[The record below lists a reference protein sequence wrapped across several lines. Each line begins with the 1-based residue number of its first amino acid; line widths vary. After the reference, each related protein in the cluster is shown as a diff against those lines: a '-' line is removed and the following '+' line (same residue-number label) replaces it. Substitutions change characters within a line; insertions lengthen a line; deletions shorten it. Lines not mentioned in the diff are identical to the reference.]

1 MYSQLRN
8 SRIKL
13 SLGQIF
19 WHEVGQ
25 GPNLVF
31 LHGSWDNSNQWLKT
45 IEYLCPQYHCF
56 APDLLGFGDSE
67 RPKMNYSI
75 DLEVECLAQ
84 YLDTLNLQ
92 EVYLIGHSL
101 GGWVATS
108 YALKYPDRVKGL
120 VLLAPEGVNA
130 GTRRGRWQMAR
141 LLTGTPP
148 VAYWLL
154 RSLYPIAKL
163 FGGQNKIEEL
173 LKFRKQLIG
182 SPVAMKLLFRRR
194 GAEIKAELVDEKLCE
209 LTAPLLLL
217 QESQNPAPASSS
229 LCQSYAAL
237 ATRAEI
243 EFINSESINLL
254 VEYPDLV
261 AKYIREFA
269 KQ

>member
-25 GPNLVF
+25 GQNLVF

-84 YLDTLNLQ
+84 YFDTLNLP

-101 GGWVATS
+101 GGWVASS
-108 YALKYPDRVKGL
+108 YALKYPHRVKGL
-120 VLLAPEGVNA
+120 VLLAPEGVNV
-130 GTRRGRWQMAR
+130 GTRRGRWGMAR
-141 LLTGTPP
+141 TLTSTPP

-194 GAEIKAELVDEKLCE
+194 RAEIKAELVDEKLSE

-217 QESQNPAPASSS
+217 QESQNQADASSS

>member
-8 SRIKL
+8 SRVKL

-31 LHGSWDNSNQWLKT
+31 LHGSWDDSNQWLRT
-45 IEYLCPQYHCF
+45 IEYLCPHYHCF

-67 RPKMNYSI
+67 RPKTNYSI

-84 YLDTLNLQ
+84 YLDTLNLRQ
-92 EVYLIGHSL
+92 VYLIGHSL

-108 YALKYPDRVKGL
+108 YALKYPDRVQGL
-120 VLLAPEGVNA
+120 VLLAPEGVNT
-130 GTRRGRWQMAR
+130 GLRRGRWQEAR
-141 LLTGTPP
+141 WLTAQPP

-154 RSLYPIAKL
+154 RSIYPIAKW
-163 FGGQNKIEEL
+163 FGGQTKIDEL
-173 LKFRKQLIG
+173 LKFRKQLID
-182 SPVAMKLLFRRR
+182 SKIAMKLLFGRRR
-194 GAEIKAELVDEKLCE
+194 AAIKAELVDEKLSG
-209 LTAPLLLL
+209 LKAPLLLL
-217 QESQNPAPASSS
+217 QNSQAQADASSS

-237 ATRAEI
+237 AANAEI
-243 EFINSESINLL
+243 QFINSGGSNLPLES
-254 VEYPDLV
+254 PDLV

-269 KQ
+269 K